1 MDLGECPNLTI
12 LFGVFYMVF
21 LGFAKVLTQ
30 FRPFRGLQG
39 LRCLPILV
47 HALGAVIAD
56 APLILGRLAPNDH
69 VHQTHT
75 NIIYLYVYI
84 LN

>member
-56 APLILGRLAPNDH
+56 APLILGTTRPK
-69 VHQTHT
+69 
-75 NIIYLYVYI
+75 
-84 LN
+84 